1 MKITKFDPP
10 GNNGD
15 FAGNPALAEKW
26 SSHMSGYFDEG
37 VQSVRQKLAA
47 GGTPQFYNPVTNGST
62 APDVAGAAGVIT
74 WNGFPRKFLS
84 TGPGVPTDFAGA
96 EPTPNVGR
104 VRPQDEYLEWFV
116 KKAAGKITSVQFTC
130 EGFDYYRFLND
141 NAPNVLLALYQQ
153 FISPAVKL
161 ADLQSA
167 GGAYNIVNKWNTKS
181 GAMHLTEQANNLFAE
196 VILGAEA
203 TVRRKRPNGQE
214 VVSAIPLTRCAQF
227 GDETRNSDPAI
238 GAAVNALARQG
249 RMITLAN
256 PVGLYIDSLDDSAFR
271 LPDGS
276 ATTGWFKIL
285 RGSAGLTLRAIF
297 EPPAGSPFKVSDVKI
312 GGVPVTFG
320 GHIAQHI
327 TMKLVGV
334 ASVSQTVQNAPVP
347 CAGVSPVAA
356 IAAAVAAARPA
367 LPPRRGGR

>member
-1 MKITKFDPP
+1 MKITRFDPP
-10 GNNGD
+10 GNNTD
-15 FAGNPALAEKW
+15 FAGNAALAKKW
-26 SSHMSGYFDEG
+26 SSHMSGYFDQG

-47 GGTPQFYNPVTNGST
+47 GGTPQFYNPVTSGSA
-62 APDVAGAAGVIT
+62 APDVAGSAGVIT

-96 EPTPNVGR
+96 EPAPTAGSA
-104 VRPQDEYLEWFV
+104 RPQDEYLEWFV
-116 KKAAGKITSVQFTC
+116 KKTAGKITSIQFTC
-130 EGFDYYRFLND
+130 EGWDYYEFLND
-141 NAPNVLLALYQQ
+141 NAPNVLLGLYQQ

-161 ADLQSA
+161 ADLQRA
-167 GGAYNIVNKWNTKS
+167 GGRYNRLNKWNTKS
-181 GAMHLTEQANNLFAE
+181 GAMHLTETANNLFAE

-214 VVSAIPLTRCAQF
+214 VVSAIPLTRCAGF
-227 GDETRNSDPAI
+227 GDATRNSDPAI

-276 ATTGWFKIL
+276 PTTGWFQIV
-285 RGSAGLTLRAIF
+285 RGSAGLTLRAVF
-297 EPPAGSPFKVSDVKI
+297 APPPGSPFKVSDVKI

-356 IAAAVAAARPA
+356 LAAAPEAGPAR
-367 LPPRRGGR
+367 PPRRGGN